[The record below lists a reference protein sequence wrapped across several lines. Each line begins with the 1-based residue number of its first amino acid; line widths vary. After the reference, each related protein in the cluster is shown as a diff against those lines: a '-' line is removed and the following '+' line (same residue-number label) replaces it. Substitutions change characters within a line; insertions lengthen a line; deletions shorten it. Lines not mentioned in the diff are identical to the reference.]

1 MRTSCGHQCVP
12 FESTCVCVSQGF
24 LWEKP
29 DPDSSPA
36 NRPALSFFFF
46 FSFSSLPSS
55 LCFVYSPRSSPT
67 LSFPP
72 PSSPTLSTLPQTR
85 SDLAAACVP
94 TSYRC
99 VYPPCVCLNSP
110 QRELALFGEAKE
122 NSNVEDTPRRRPRWI
137 TALSHG
143 TKGCHTFK
151 I

>member
-1 MRTSCGHQCVP
+1 MP

-46 FSFSSLPSS
+46 FPPSLPHYV
-55 LCFVYSPRSSPT
+55 LFTPLEAAQLSPS
-67 LSFPP
+67 PP

-122 NSNVEDTPRRRPRWI
+122 NSNVEDTPPPAAQMDHSAFARN
-137 TALSHG
+137 
-143 TKGCHTFK
+143 KGMPHIQNLGDVQLHK
-151 I
+151 ILL

>member
-1 MRTSCGHQCVP
+1 MCRLNLR
-12 FESTCVCVSQGF
+12 VCVF
-24 LWEKP
+24 LKAFCGKNLTP
-29 DPDSSPA
+29 IPHQQTAPRS
-36 NRPALSFFFF
+36 LFFFF
-46 FSFSSLPSS
+46 FFLPPFLIMFCLLPSKQPDS
-55 LCFVYSPRSSPT
+55 L
-67 LSFPP
+67 LPP

-99 VYPPCVCLNSP
+99 VYPPCVCPNSP

-143 TKGCHTFK
+143 TKGCHTFE

>member
-1 MRTSCGHQCVP
+1 MCRLNLR
-12 FESTCVCVSQGF
+12 VCVF
-24 LWEKP
+24 LKAFCGKNLTP
-29 DPDSSPA
+29 IPHQQTAPRS
-36 NRPALSFFFF
+36 LFFF
-46 FSFSSLPSS
+46 FSLPPFLIMFCLLPSKQPDS
-55 LCFVYSPRSSPT
+55 L
-67 LSFPP
+67 LPP

-99 VYPPCVCLNSP
+99 VYPPCVCPNSP

>member
-1 MRTSCGHQCVP
+1 MCRLNLR
-12 FESTCVCVSQGF
+12 VCVSQGF

-36 NRPALSFFFF
+36 NRPALFFFF
-46 FSFSSLPSS
+46 FFLFPPSLPHYV
-55 LCFVYSPRSSPT
+55 LFTPLEAARLSPS
-67 LSFPP
+67 P

-99 VYPPCVCLNSP
+99 VYPPCVCPNSP

-143 TKGCHTFK
+143 TKGCHTFE